1 MKQNSGITMG
11 NTNGTKIS
19 HKLTILIVKGQGDK
33 LLFGRLVVIFMIVI
47 SVRTYFND
55 SLNNIYESQSI
66 NRRNN
71 DR

>member
-1 MKQNSGITMG
+1 MKQNSGITMV

-19 HKLTILIVKGQGDK
+19 HKLTILIVKRQRDNH
-33 LLFGRLVVIFMIVI
+33 LCERLVVIFMIVI
-47 SVRTYFND
+47 SVRKYFND
-55 SLNNIYESQSI
+55 SLNNIHEYRSI